1 MLCALALSKVAVR
14 LPKHKGFV
22 HPGRLLS
29 LVGFGPDGSNWTRSR
44 ALRKVK
50 AGRAFLIGTEGGDS
64 DGLDAYEDDRLRA
77 LEIIGRLGGG
87 EKKSVWLE
95 LDALTQ
101 TEQQE

>member
-1 MLCALALSKVAVR
+1 M
-14 LPKHKGFV
+14 
-22 HPGRLLS
+22 
-29 LVGFGPDGSNWTRSR
+29 
-44 ALRKVK
+44 
-50 AGRAFLIGTEGGDS
+50 IGTEGGDS